1 MGDALKLIAGGSE
14 RWHAALFG
22 VLSVLL
28 QVFIPYKRYVKIL
41 RWLTLALLGYVAI
54 AFVTH
59 VPWAEVL
66 RHLFMP
72 QLQLNSDFLTTVVA
86 VLGTTISPY
95 LFFWQASEEV
105 EQLRLDPEAEP
116 VKRAPEQARP
126 ELTRIQIDT
135 YIGMAFSN
143 LVAFFVMLTTAL
155 TLHAHGI
162 TSIETSAQAAEALKP
177 IAGELAFM
185 LFSTA
190 IIGTG
195 LLGLPVLAGSAAYA
209 VAGAF
214 NWRNSLEL
222 KPGLAK
228 EFYAIITLATL
239 GGVAIGFTA
248 LDPMKALYWSA
259 VINGVIS
266 APVMV
271 LTMAMASDTRVMGR
285 FVVRGRLRLVGW
297 LATLL
302 MLAAVGV
309 MFWGMLSS

>member
-1 MGDALKLIAGGSE
+1 
-14 RWHAALFG
+14 
-22 VLSVLL
+22 
-28 QVFIPYKRYVKIL
+28 
-41 RWLTLALLGYVAI
+41 
-54 AFVTH
+54 
-59 VPWAEVL
+59 
-66 RHLFMP
+66 
-72 QLQLNSDFLTTVVA
+72 
-86 VLGTTISPY
+86 
-95 LFFWQASEEV
+95 V